1 MARDAIAR
9 QYDVDKNA
17 VTITCETDKGDYR
30 PGTITF
36 HAKKGKAIDLEKL
49 RTRALLREFATYT
62 EGRGKLKLFRT
73 EAIRAGFA
81 AAWRERD
88 YMTITG
94 VAERLPEPVLQE
106 DPDLLMYYDTAS
118 LRVRPGK

>member
-36 HAKKGKAIDLEKL
+36 HAKKGKAIDLEKVRESIAATRLSGGTSMSVQWLEVTARGDVIADGSEL
-49 RTRALLREFATYT
+49 RLKVSGNGHEFVLREDPEAKAML
-62 EGRGKLKLFRT
+62 GRLR
-73 EAIRAGFA
+73 EALARG
-81 AAWRERD
+81 
-88 YMTITG
+88 
-94 VAERLPEPVLQE
+94 
-106 DPDLLMYYDTAS
+106 
-118 LRVRPGK
+118 